1 MNGVKT
7 GLLVAVLAVLIG
19 VFSSTFVVDEREKA
33 IVQRFG
39 EVIRVVEKPGL
50 NFKLPFA
57 DEVVKVEDRIFLWRS
72 DDKTVQVSDSKQ
84 YVVDIITAV
93 RISDAK
99 KFRETAGASLD
110 LAEARINTRL
120 EAALRQTY
128 GKRSFTAALSK
139 DREVMMREIRD
150 SVVPQAKSIGIDV
163 VDVRI
168 RRTDLPT
175 APPGAPQAA
184 DVRQAAYERMK
195 SERLAQAQDLR
206 STGEATSIQ
215 MKATADRKAV
225 ETVSEANRQ
234 SEVIRG
240 EGDADRS
247 KIFAE
252 AFSKDA
258 GFFSFYRTMQAYG
271 RSFNS
276 TDTSLV
282 LKPDSEF
289 FKYFGS
295 ENGSKTAPA
304 ASGP

>member
-1 MNGVKT
+1 MTGAKT
-7 GLLVAVLAVLIG
+7 GFVIALIAVLVGI
-19 VFSSTFVVDEREKA
+19 FSSTFVVDEREKA

-39 EVIRVVEKPGL
+39 EVIRVVETPGL

-57 DEVVKVEDRIFLWRS
+57 DEVVKIEDRIFLWRS

-93 RISDAK
+93 RISDAQ
-99 KFRETAGASLD
+99 KFRETAGASLE
-110 LAEARINTRL
+110 LAEARVNTRL

-128 GKRSFTAALSK
+128 GKRSFAAALSK

-150 SVVPQAKSIGIDV
+150 SVVPQAKSLGIDV

-168 RRTDLPT
+168 RRTDLPS
-175 APPGAPQAA
+175 API
-184 DVRQAAYERMK
+184 DVRQAAYDRMK

-225 ETVSEANRQ
+225 EMVSEANRQ

-240 EGDADRS
+240 EGDGDRS
-247 KIFAE
+247 KIFAD
-252 AFSKDA
+252 AFSQDA

-295 ENGSKTAPA
+295 ENGTKQVPA
-304 ASGP
+304 TSGP